1 MIKHQSAKQ
10 TESPN
15 GNMGSYVIGL
25 VLAFAAAIA
34 SCWVV
39 MDVAI
44 SGPMPT
50 SAILSLVLCQIV
62 VHLGFFLNLNL
73 SSEKECNLI
82 VHAFMTIVVN
92 VLVGGA
98 AWFMYHR
105 AGPTE

>member
-1 MIKHQSAKQ
+1 MSKRHSFKHA
-10 TESPN
+10 EPPD
-15 GNMGSYVIGL
+15 GNTVSYVLGL

-44 SGPMPT
+44 SGSMPT
-50 SAILSLVLCQIV
+50 TTTLSLVLCQVV
-62 VHLGFFLNLNL
+62 VHVSFFLNLNF
-73 SSEKECNLI
+73 SSGKECNLI
-82 VHAFMTIVVN
+82 LHAFMTIVVN

-98 AWFMYHR
+98 AWFIYSR